1 MLTLKDQVIA
11 FGSED
16 KMSGDRRDD
25 NAVTSTHNVTS
36 PPDRCSGGPNHFYG
50 LDLSGTPPADYGE
63 L

>member
-25 NAVTSTHNVTS
+25 NAVTSTHNATS
-36 PPDRCSGGPNHFYG
+36 PNHFYE
-50 LDLSGTPPADYGE
+50 LDQSSTPPADYGE